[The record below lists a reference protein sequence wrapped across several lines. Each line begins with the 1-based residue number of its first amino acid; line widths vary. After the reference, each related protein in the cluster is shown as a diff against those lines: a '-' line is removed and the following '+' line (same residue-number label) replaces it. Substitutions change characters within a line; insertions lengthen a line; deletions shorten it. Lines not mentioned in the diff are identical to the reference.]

1 MLWLDLSSLCVS
13 DCPYCIPSLSEMLW
27 LCLEKVFC
35 PHLIV
40 KDLERLGDILSQ
52 RHFIPRIFCPRHILS
67 QLFSALR
74 NFVTTSLS
82 YPETFCPAFI
92 FRPQK
97 NPKIN
102 SVLPIIAQKS
112 SIEPSTAKH
121 SPVQPS
127 KIQYSPVWPSPVQ
140 LSTVLHYSQIQCTFE
155 HIWETLE
162 HFLYTFEFLWNTHLS
177 SSGTFWSTIEH
188 IWVRSGQVWCGQQ
201 GLGQHAKMLMLAL
214 MLKI

>member
-52 RHFIPRIFCPRHILS
+52 RHFIPRIFCPRYILS

-97 NPKIN
+97 NPNQLSFAHYSPKEFNRAQYNQAQPRAAQYNPIQPCLTQYSQVQSTTVHN
-102 SVLPIIAQKS
+102 SSVQS
-112 SIEPSTAKH
+112 TTAK
-121 SPVQPS
+121 
-127 KIQYSPVWPSPVQ
+127 YSAY
-140 LSTVLHYSQIQCTFE
+140 LNTFGR
-155 HIWETLE
+155 LRN
-162 HFLYTFEFLWNTHLS
+162 TFCTHLDFF
-177 SSGTFWSTIEH
+177 GTH
-188 IWVRSGQVWCGQQ
+188 I
-201 GLGQHAKMLMLAL
+201 
-214 MLKI
+214 